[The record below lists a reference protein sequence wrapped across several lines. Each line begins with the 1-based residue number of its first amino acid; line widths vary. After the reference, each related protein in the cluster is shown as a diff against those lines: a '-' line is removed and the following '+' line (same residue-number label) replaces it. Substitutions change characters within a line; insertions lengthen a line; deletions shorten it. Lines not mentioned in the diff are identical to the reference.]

1 MFGFNEMLMSY
12 IRKQLGLRDDAA
24 NENGSVQAKLKHLLN
39 TTNASVK
46 NKLEIIDF
54 KKATLDKCLI
64 NDNNEIELST
74 GDNPTPITLETTNNS
89 YINVYDLVGRG
100 IRLESGYTSKMN
112 GITKVEQAV
121 NKVGSPTTPLRC
133 DIFNVTTGKL
143 LARKK
148 LQPADINGVA
158 TFNFPAGE
166 VAYNNTDVIEIRF
179 YVHEQ
184 EDGGSTNSSNYY
196 EFLLNTSS
204 SITDIKYISTTNYND
219 WSNPSVYAYVL
230 VATII
235 FVDNA
240 LSGTITKIISP
251 NIIEKWGALFQNSIL
266 PVSGNSCI
274 TKITAL
280 DDTILL
286 DNLTS
291 NAENISSIDVSSHKA
306 IKVVIT
312 LSRANRTDT
321 PPKLIYAS
329 VTFLGS
335 GMRGIEWD
343 KKTFELSASISTSH
357 SSYTHIDLEG
367 SGYLIYLNANGVTFY
382 IQIDGGEIYA
392 ISTTVDTGGFSLFPI
407 RFNSSIKITASRASS
422 SSCSVGVILD

>member
-74 GDNPTPITLETTNNS
+74 GDNPTPITLETTNNG
-89 YINVYDLVGRG
+89 YFNVFDLEGGG

-184 EDGGSTNSSNYY
+184 EDGGSTDSSNYY
-196 EFLLNTSS
+196 KFLLNTSS
-204 SITDIKYISTTNYND
+204 SITDIKSILTTNYNN
-219 WSNPSVYAYVL
+219 WSTSVSYVF

-335 GMRGIEWD
+335 GMCGIEWD
-343 KKTFELSASISTSH
+343 KKTFELSASISTNH
-357 SSYTHIDLEG
+357 SSYTHIDLKG
-367 SGYLIYLNANGVTFY
+367 SGYLIYLNGNNVTFC

-407 RFNSSIKITASRASS
+407 RFNSSIKITASKAPSISS
-422 SSCSVGVILD
+422 SVGVILD